1 MSLYTFS
8 MIMIALGA
16 LFAVITLVYV
26 LRMSFSRQAGEIGG
40 WEIRGAGGRIVAIA
54 RTTIAEGVRTKAASG
69 FALLVLLSVPV
80 FWCIAEGDG
89 TIKGQV
95 QMFMTYSLG
104 FAGFV
109 LSLLTIFFSCRSLS
123 NEIAT
128 RQIYGIVSKPV
139 PRWQILIGKWVGV
152 MSLNV
157 VLLGLVGLGT
167 YVGTKAITWQ
177 FKNHLRHELIASG
190 GLTPKQS
197 DDAVAALERVRG
209 IGKTG
214 MESPVITAMT
224 QATGMSRKQIGDVLL
239 KLPEPTRVNLRRFD
253 ELRRQVLVAR
263 ASVSPPIPDLTEEIE
278 KRYRE
283 LEQTDSLPETMTP
296 REIREQIAD
305 GLAGSVRTVPP
316 GTGRV
321 WKLKGPKPEQGRDF
335 IMSVRFKL
343 RVAATV
349 PALRNPDTGELL
361 EKDTVLC
368 GWTVGDPRT
377 ADSME
382 LVDTQPVNTYKE
394 LELPT
399 SCIQNDGTIMLTF
412 VNIDPRNNDVV
423 FDYPHGLEVL
433 YRVGSFGMNIFQAC
447 LAILVPLACLGS
459 MGVCA
464 SSFLSFPVGSL
475 IIGCL
480 YLISISMGFVAESLA
495 VSDEYAPAQRGLDWE
510 VRRLAVDAIG
520 TILSVGGL
528 DPTSQL
534 IEGRAI
540 DWSVSWH
547 SPLRE
552 SLSKWPFAL
561 IKSLVVLMIG
571 VLVFRRRE
579 LAAVIV

>member
-1 MSLYTFS
+1 MGGESPDTE
-8 MIMIALGA
+8 
-16 LFAVITLVYV
+16 
-26 LRMSFSRQAGEIGG
+26 REIGG
-40 WEIRGAGGRIVAIA
+40 WEIRGAGRTIAAIA

-197 DDAVAALERVRG
+197 DDAVAALDRVRG

-224 QATGMSRKQIGDVLL
+224 QATGMSRTQIGDVLL

-263 ASVSPPIPDLTEEIE
+263 ASVSPPMPDLAKGVE

-283 LEQTDSLPETMTP
+283 LEQADNLPQTMTP
-296 REIREQIAD
+296 IEIRQQIAD
-305 GLAGSVRTVPP
+305 ALAGNVRTVPP

-321 WKLKGPKPEQGRDF
+321 WKLKGPKPEQRQDF

-361 EKDTVLC
+361 EEDTVLC
-368 GWTVGDPRT
+368 IWTVGDPRS
-377 ADSME
+377 ADSLE
-382 LVDTQPVNTYKE
+382 LVDPHPVNTYTE

-399 SCIQNDGTIMLTF
+399 NCIQSDGTIMLMF
-412 VNIDPRNNDVV
+412 LNIDPRNNDVI

-433 YRVGSFGMNIFQAC
+433 YRVGSFGMNVFQAC
-447 LAILVPLACLGS
+447 LAILVPLACLAS

-495 VSDEYAPAQRGLDWE
+495 
-510 VRRLAVDAIG
+510 
-520 TILSVGGL
+520 
-528 DPTSQL
+528 
-534 IEGRAI
+534 
-540 DWSVSWH
+540 
-547 SPLRE
+547 SP
-552 SLSKWPFAL
+552 
-561 IKSLVVLMIG
+561 
-571 VLVFRRRE
+571 
-579 LAAVIV
+579 

>member
-1 MSLYTFS
+1 MV
-8 MIMIALGA
+8 MIALGA
-16 LFAVITLVYV
+16 LFAVVTLVYV
-26 LRMSFSRQAGEIGG
+26 LRMAFSRQTGEIGG
-40 WEIRGAGGRIVAIA
+40 WEIRGAARRIAAVA
-54 RTTIAEGVRTKAASG
+54 RTTIAEGVRTKAALG
-69 FALLVLLSVPV
+69 FALLVLASVPL
-80 FWCIAEGDG
+80 FWLIAEGDG
-89 TIKGQV
+89 TIKGKV
-95 QMFMTYSLG
+95 QMFITYSLG

-109 LSLLTIFFSCRSLS
+109 LSLLTILFSCRSLS

-139 PRWQILIGKWVGV
+139 PRWQILTGKWVGV

-157 VLLGLVGLGT
+157 ILLGLVGLGT

-177 FKNHLRHELIASG
+177 FKGQLRHELTISG

-197 DDAVAALERVRG
+197 DDAVAALDRVRG
-209 IGKTG
+209 IGKAG

-263 ASVSPPIPDLTEEIE
+263 ASVHPPIPDLTEAIE

-283 LEQTDSLPETMTP
+283 MEQADTLPELMTP
-296 REIREQIAD
+296 GEIREHIATE
-305 GLAGSVRTVPP
+305 LAGSVRTVPP

-321 WKLKGPKPEQGRDF
+321 WKLKGPKPEERRDF

-343 RVAATV
+343 RVAATI

-361 EKDTVLC
+361 EEETVLC
-368 GWTVGDPRT
+368 VWTVGDPRT
-377 ADSME
+377 ANSLE
-382 LVDTQPVNTYKE
+382 HLDTQPANTYKE

-399 SCIQNDGTIMLTF
+399 NCIESDGTIVLTF
-412 VNIDPRNNDVV
+412 LNIDPRNNDVI
-423 FDYPHGLEVL
+423 FDYPDGLEVL
-433 YRVGSFGMNIFQAC
+433 YRVGSFGINVFQAC
-447 LAILVPLACLGS
+447 LATLVPLACLS
-459 MGVCA
+459 SLGVCA

-495 VSDEYAPAQRGLDWE
+495 VSEEYAPDPTRRGLDWE
-510 VRRLAVDAIG
+510 VRRMTVNAIG

-528 DPTSQL
+528 DPTNQL
-534 IEGRAI
+534 IDGRTI
-540 DWSVSWH
+540 DWSVPWH

-561 IKSLVVLMIG
+561 LKSIVILMIG

>member
-1 MSLYTFS
+1 
-8 MIMIALGA
+8 MIALGA

-197 DDAVAALERVRG
+197 DDAVAALDRVRG

-263 ASVSPPIPDLTEEIE
+263 ASVRPPIPDLTEEIE

-552 SLSKWPFAL
+552 SLSKWPFAI

>member
-8 MIMIALGA
+8 MTMIALGT

-40 WEIRGAGGRIVAIA
+40 WEIRGAGRTITAIA

-69 FALLVLLSVPV
+69 FALLVLFSVPV
-80 FWCIAEGDG
+80 FWWIAEGDG

-177 FKNHLRHELIASG
+177 FKSHLRHELITSS

-197 DDAVAALERVRG
+197 DDAVAALDRVRG

-253 ELRRQVLVAR
+253 ELRRQILVAR
-263 ASVSPPIPDLTEEIE
+263 ASVSPPIPDLTEETE

-283 LEQTDSLPETMTP
+283 LEQTDNLPETMTP
-296 REIREQIAD
+296 REIREQIAK

-321 WKLKGPKPEQGRDF
+321 WNLKGPKPEQGRDS

-361 EKDTVLC
+361 EEDTVLC
-368 GWTVGDPRT
+368 VWTVGDPRT
-377 ADSME
+377 ADSLE

-399 SCIQNDGTIMLTF
+399 NCIQNDGTIMLTF
-412 VNIDPRNNDVV
+412 LNIDPRNNDVI
-423 FDYPHGLEVL
+423 FDYPNGLEVL
-433 YRVGSFGMNIFQAC
+433 YRVGSFGMNIFHAC

-495 VSDEYAPAQRGLDWE
+495 VSDEYAPAERGLDWE
-510 VRRLAVDAIG
+510 IRRLAVDAIG

-528 DPTSQL
+528 DPTNQL
-534 IEGRAI
+534 IEGRSI
-540 DWSVSWH
+540 DWSIPWH

-561 IKSLVVLMIG
+561 AKSLVVLMIG

>member
-1 MSLYTFS
+1 

-263 ASVSPPIPDLTEEIE
+263 ASVSPPTPDLTEEIE

-283 LEQTDSLPETMTP
+283 LEQTDNLPETMTP

-361 EKDTVLC
+361 EKDTLLC

-510 VRRLAVDAIG
+510 IRRLAVDAIG

-561 IKSLVVLMIG
+561 LKSLVVLMIG